1 MELHLIIV
9 IILLLLAVTDLT
21 VGVANDAVNFLNSA
35 LGSRAATF
43 RVAMIVA
50 SIGVMVGVTF
60 SSGMMEIARTGIF
73 NPQFFNLTELLI
85 IFIALMFTDVLLL
98 DLFNTF
104 GLPTSTTVSLVFGL
118 LGAAVGVAIIKVLQ
132 LGQDLSYVVDY
143 INTDSVLV
151 IISAILLS
159 ILFAFT
165 FGYIIQY
172 LTRLLFTYSY
182 KSNFRKFGALWSGL
196 ALTSLSLFI
205 LIKGAKG
212 AAFIPPDVSE
222 WIKQNQLLLSA
233 YMFVAW
239 TLLIQLMMWF
249 TKINVLKVIVMI
261 GTFAL
266 AMAFAANDLVN
277 FIGAPI
283 AGLHAYQ
290 YSLEFPDIAS
300 KTMGIMSEAVKVD
313 TLLLLL
319 AGIIMVVT
327 LFLSRK
333 ARHVSKTEI
342 GLGSHEDGIE
352 KFESN
357 LIARNIVRLFIA
369 IGNLFKFITP
379 APINRWIQSRFDM
392 SKYQPE
398 LDENGI
404 PPAFDLMRAAVMLM
418 VSAGLISLATSMKL
432 PLSTTYV
439 TFIVAMSAALADKSW
454 GRESAVYRVSG
465 VVTVIGGWFITAIS
479 AFLIGGV
486 IASIIFFGELYAIF
500 GFVGL
505 VAFTFLRT
513 GKFVKDKNTKDE
525 ALLSMFSYTNEATSI
540 LIKHTFN
547 NIANNIGKLK
557 AIMNLS
563 YSGLLAS
570 NLKNL
575 KKSMV
580 EASEHDKNCQM
591 LIKNILKQ
599 LYKNKESE
607 ISEVYN
613 FSTSLISLQDLADR
627 VVLLSKQ
634 NHKYIDNN
642 HHKFTAEQIT
652 EIGGLVKGLN
662 LIIDSS
668 LKYLD
673 TFDQKIMKELEIQ
686 HALNEAELK
695 KLSKIQY
702 YRIKEASGQ
711 YKKSM
716 LYLNI
721 LSDVDFIG
729 DKILYIVKSAATLND
744 KIAKYK

>member
-1 MELHLIIV
+1 VELTLIIV
-9 IILLLLAVTDLT
+9 IVLLILAVIDLT

-50 SIGVMVGVTF
+50 SLGVLVGVTF
-60 SSGMMEIARTGIF
+60 SSGMMEIARSGIF
-73 NPQFFNLTELLI
+73 NPQFYGLTELLI
-85 IFIALMFTDVLLL
+85 IFVALMFQDILLL

-118 LGAAVGVAIIKVLQ
+118 LGAAVAVAIIKVLQ

-143 INTDSVLV
+143 INTNSVLV

-172 LTRLLFTYSY
+172 LTRLLFKYSY
-182 KSNFRKFGALWSGL
+182 KPNFRKFGAVWSGL

-205 LIKGAKG
+205 LLKGAKG

-239 TLLIQLMMWF
+239 TMLIQLMMWF

-290 YSLEFPDIAS
+290 YSLEYPEIANV
-300 KTMGIMSEAVKVD
+300 TMGIMSEPVKVD
-313 TLLLLL
+313 TYLLLI
-319 AGIIMVVT
+319 AGIIMVIT

-342 GLGSHEDGIE
+342 GLGSQEDGIE

-357 LIARNIVRLFIA
+357 LIARNIVRIFIS
-369 IGNLFKFITP
+369 IGNLFKLITP
-379 APINRWIQSRFDM
+379 ISINRWIESRFDK

-398 LDENGI
+398 LDENGN
-404 PPAFDLMRAAVMLM
+404 PPAFDLLRAAVMLM

-465 VVTVIGGWFITAIS
+465 VVTVIGGWFFTAIS
-479 AFLIGGV
+479 AFFIAGV
-486 IASIIFFGELYAIF
+486 IASIIYFGELFAIF

-513 GKFVKDKNTKDE
+513 GKFVKNKNLKDE

-540 LIKHTFN
+540 LIKNTFN

-557 AIMNLS
+557 TIMNLS

-580 EASEHDKNCQM
+580 EAGEHDNNCQV

-613 FSTSLISLQDLADR
+613 FSKSLISLQDLADR
-627 VVLLSKQ
+627 VLLLAKQ

-642 HHKFTAEQIT
+642 HHKFTPEQIA
-652 EIGGLVKGLN
+652 EIGGLIKGLN
-662 LIIDSS
+662 KLIDGS
-668 LKYLD
+668 LKYLE
-673 TFDQKIMKELEIQ
+673 TFDISIMKELEIQ
-686 HALNEAELK
+686 HALNETELK
-695 KLSKIQY
+695 KLSKMQY

-744 KIAKYK
+744 RVAKNQ

>member
-1 MELHLIIV
+1 MELTLIIV
-9 IILLLLAVTDLT
+9 IVLLILAVIDLT

-50 SIGVMVGVTF
+50 SLGVLVGVTF
-60 SSGMMEIARTGIF
+60 SSGMMEIARSGIF
-73 NPQFFNLTELLI
+73 NPQFYGLTELLI
-85 IFIALMFTDVLLL
+85 IFVALMFQDILLL

-118 LGAAVGVAIIKVLQ
+118 LGAAVAVAIIKVLQ

-143 INTDSVLV
+143 INTNSVLV

-172 LTRLLFTYSY
+172 LTRLLFKYSY
-182 KSNFRKFGALWSGL
+182 KPNFRKFGAVWSGL

-205 LIKGAKG
+205 LLKGAKG

-239 TLLIQLMMWF
+239 TMLIQLMMWF

-290 YSLEFPDIAS
+290 YSLEYPEIANV
-300 KTMGIMSEAVKVD
+300 TMGIMSEPVKVD
-313 TLLLLL
+313 TYLLLI
-319 AGIIMVVT
+319 AGIIMVIT

-342 GLGSHEDGIE
+342 GLGSQEDGIE

-357 LIARNIVRLFIA
+357 LIARNIVRIFIS
-369 IGNLFKFITP
+369 IGNLFKLITP
-379 APINRWIQSRFDM
+379 ISINRWIESRFDK

-398 LDENGI
+398 LDENGN
-404 PPAFDLMRAAVMLM
+404 PPAFDLLRAAVMLM

-465 VVTVIGGWFITAIS
+465 VVTVIGGWFFTAIS
-479 AFLIGGV
+479 AFFIAGV
-486 IASIIFFGELYAIF
+486 IASIIYFGELFAIF

-513 GKFVKDKNTKDE
+513 GKFVKNKNLKDE

-540 LIKHTFN
+540 LIKNTFN

-557 AIMNLS
+557 TIMNLS

-580 EASEHDKNCQM
+580 EAGEHDNNCQV

-613 FSTSLISLQDLADR
+613 FSKSLISLQDLADR
-627 VVLLSKQ
+627 VLLLAKQ

-642 HHKFTAEQIT
+642 HHKFTPEQIA
-652 EIGGLVKGLN
+652 EIGGLIKGLN
-662 LIIDSS
+662 KLIDGS
-668 LKYLD
+668 LKYLE
-673 TFDQKIMKELEIQ
+673 TFDISIMKELEIQ
-686 HALNEAELK
+686 HALNETELK
-695 KLSKIQY
+695 KLSKMQY

-744 KIAKYK
+744 RVAKNQ

>member
-1 MELHLIIV
+1 VELHLIIV
-9 IILLLLAVTDLT
+9 IILLLLAVIDLT

-50 SIGVMVGVTF
+50 ALGVMVGVTF
-60 SSGMMEIARTGIF
+60 SSGMMEIARSGIF
-73 NPQFFNLTELLI
+73 NPQYFFLTELLI
-85 IFIALMFTDVLLL
+85 IFVALMFQDILLL

-118 LGAAVGVAIIKVLQ
+118 LGAAVGVAIIKVVQ
-132 LGQDLSYVVDY
+132 SENDLTHVVNY

-159 ILFAFT
+159 ILFAFA
-165 FGYIIQY
+165 FGYVIQY

-182 KSNFRKFGALWSGL
+182 KPNFRKFGSVWSGL

-212 AAFIPPDVSE
+212 ASFIPPDVST
-222 WIKQNQLLLSA
+222 WIQSNQLVLSA
-233 YMFVAW
+233 YMFVGW
-239 TLLIQLMMWF
+239 TMLMQLLMWF
-249 TKINVLKVIVMI
+249 TKVNVLKVIVLI

-290 YSLEFPDIAS
+290 YSLDHADVANM
-300 KTMGIMSEAVKVD
+300 TMGIMSEPVKVD
-313 TLLLLL
+313 TALLLL
-319 AGIIMVVT
+319 AGIIMVIT
-327 LFLSRK
+327 LFVSRK
-333 ARHVSKTEI
+333 ARNVSNTTI
-342 GLGSHEDGIE
+342 GLGSQEDSIE

-357 LIARNIVRLFIA
+357 LIARNIVRLFIS
-369 IGNLFKFITP
+369 IGNVFKFITP
-379 APINRWIQSRFDM
+379 NFVNKWIQSRFDL

-404 PPAFDLMRAAVMLM
+404 PPAFDLLRAAVILM
-418 VSAGLISLATSMKL
+418 VSAGLISIATSMKL

-439 TFIVAMSAALADKSW
+439 TFIVAMAAALSDKSW

-465 VVTVIGGWFITAIS
+465 VVTVIGGWFLTALS
-479 AFLIGGV
+479 AFVMAGI
-486 IASIIFFGELYAIF
+486 ISSIIFFGELYAIF

-505 VAFTFLRT
+505 IAFTFFRT
-513 GKFVKDKNTKDE
+513 GKFRKDKDLKDE
-525 ALLSMFSYTNEATSI
+525 ALLSMISYTNEATSI
-540 LIKHTFN
+540 LIKNTFN

-557 AIMNLS
+557 KIMNLS

-575 KKSMV
+575 KISKV
-580 EASEHDKNCQM
+580 EAEEHDANSQV

-613 FSTSLISLQDLADR
+613 FSKSLITLQDLADR
-627 VVLLSKQ
+627 VVLLTKQ

-642 HHKFTAEQIT
+642 HHKFTPEQT
-652 EIGGLVKGLN
+652 AEIGGLIKGLN
-662 LIIDSS
+662 KLIDGS

-673 TFDQKIMKELEIQ
+673 TFDLSIMKELEMQ
-686 HALNEAELK
+686 HALNEAEMK

-702 YRIKEASGQ
+702 FRIKESSGQ

-729 DKILYIVKSAATLND
+729 DKVLYIVKSAATLNE
-744 KIAKYK
+744 KIKKYQ